1 MKPPL
6 PPYSVPS
13 PLFTLS
19 TIYSLVLY
27 SHNSQPLG
35 ATHAVYGFM
44 SVSYCVLVT
53 RLQSQAMKIFAMTAA
68 HILMCR
74 KDTYF
79 IETTV
84 AAPMTMGHT
93 VWSG

>member
-1 MKPPL
+1 MKSPL
-6 PPYSVPS
+6 PPYRVPS

-27 SHNSQPLG
+27 SHNSKPLG

-53 RLQSQAMKIFAMTAA
+53 RLQSQAMTAA

-79 IETTV
+79 IETV